1 MRYRLPIVVSV
12 VVAAV
17 VAAITVGCARSDRQ
31 ASEPETSNVLLDKE
45 PASAIGVRAAVR
57 DFKNDQAVVIVGRI
71 GGDRSPFVDGL
82 AAFTIV
88 DTSLVP
94 CNERP
99 GDTCP
104 TPWDYCCDISDLP
117 RASAAVKIVDP
128 SGHVIEKDVKQLLK
142 VKELDTVVAR
152 GRAQRDAEGNL
163 VVLAD
168 GIYVRK

>member
-1 MRYRLPIVVSV
+1 MRYRLPFVVAV
-12 VVAAV
+12 VVAAAV
-17 VAAITVGCARSDRQ
+17 IGCARSNQ
-31 ASEPETSNVLLDKE
+31 QTSEPEASSVLLDKE
-45 PASAIGVRAAVR
+45 PSSAVGVRAAVR
-57 DFKNDQAVVIVGRI
+57 DVKNDEAVVIVGRI

-99 GDTCP
+99 GDNCP
-104 TPWDYCCDISDLP
+104 TPWDYCCDLGDLP
-117 RASAAVKIVDP
+117 TASAAIKVVDP
-128 SGHVIEKDVKQLLK
+128 SGNVLERDVKQLLK

-152 GRAQRDAEGNL
+152 GRAQRDAQGNL

-168 GIYVRK
+168 GIYVRR